1 MRWITIKI
9 DNGPNFQ
16 HAKSSVIEL
25 VLTGR
30 RDLSGSRPKSVA
42 NLPFVDFRYQPHCN
56 YQSHWIRNFRF
67 FFSYFGLFS
76 YFERHFLKAIRI
88 FQCFSSHNPKR
99 FRQTTLDWEWWRLCR
114 SFINLSEWRESSWLP
129 ISNTRGKISHFFTCV
144 VTDFLR
150 AGNPCIIP

>member
-1 MRWITIKI
+1 MDLIFNMQNPQLLNWSLLVEEI
-9 DNGPNFQ
+9 FQ
-16 HAKSSVIEL
+16 VHGQNL
-25 VLTGR
+25 W
-30 RDLSGSRPKSVA
+30 PVA

-76 YFERHFLKAIRI
+76 LLEKFERHFLKAIRI
-88 FQCFSSHNPKR
+88 FQCSSSHNPKR
-99 FRQTTLDWEWWRLCR
+99 FRQTTLDWEWWWLCR

-150 AGNPCIIP
+150 AGNPCIIR